1 MARTVAT
8 ETLADVQLGGG
19 LRAQRLVAVLFLL
32 FGIAAITLVARQ
44 GVVPGV
50 GPIALLL
57 LSAALFADR
66 GGRFVRDWLPV
77 VLGVFAYRLS
87 GQLAHRLDLPVHYT
101 PQIDAERLLGFG
113 TLPTVW
119 LQDHLYAGATGALE
133 VFSVLMYLSHYVAPF
148 LLAFVLWWRRSQ
160 GFSDLMLCLL
170 TVTALAEVTFLLAP
184 TAPPWLAAEH
194 GLIGPVHPILERG
207 LYDLHLTG
215 LADMK
220 GSATAYNIVAAVPS
234 LHVAWPVIGLIVMRR
249 HGFPMAAQAAQA
261 MLVLG
266 VVFAVVYTGE
276 HYAVDALVGVV
287 YAVCASW
294 LVQRALRGRGARAD
308 RLPQS
313 AV

>member
-1 MARTVAT
+1 VARTVAT

-32 FGIAAITLVARQ
+32 FGIAAITLVARE

-77 VLGVFAYRLS
+77 VLGGFAYRLS

-113 TLPTVW
+113 TLPSVW
-119 LQDHLYAGATGALE
+119 LQDHLYSGATGALE
-133 VFSVLMYLSHYVAPF
+133 VFSVLMYLSHYIAPF
-148 LLAFVLWWRRSQ
+148 LLAFVLWWRRSH

-249 HGFPMAAQAAQA
+249 HGLPMAVQAAQA
-261 MLVLG
+261 MLVVG

-276 HYAVDALVGVV
+276 HYAVDAFVGVV

-294 LVQRALRGRGARAD
+294 LVQRALRGRGARAA
-308 RLPQS
+308 RLPQG
-313 AV
+313 VV

>member
-1 MARTVAT
+1 VARTDAS
-8 ETLADVQLGGG
+8 EALADVELGGG
-19 LRAQRLVAVLFLL
+19 LRAHRLVAVLFLL
-32 FGIAAITLVARQ
+32 FGVAAITVVARQ

-101 PQIDAERLLGFG
+101 PQIEADRLLGFG

-119 LQDHLYAGATGALE
+119 LQDHLYARATGVLE

-148 LLAFVLWWRRSQ
+148 LLAFFLWWRRSK

-170 TVTALAEVTFLLAP
+170 TVTALAEVTFLLAA

-215 LADMK
+215 LAGMK
-220 GSATAYNIVAAVPS
+220 GSASAYNIVAAVPS

-249 HGFPMAAQAAQA
+249 HHFPKPAQAAQA

-266 VVFAVVYTGE
+266 VIFAVAYMGE
-276 HYAVDALVGVV
+276 HYVVDAFAGVL
-287 YAVCASW
+287 YAVFGCW
-294 LVQRALRGRGARAD
+294 LVQLAHRGRRVRDLGSTPA
-308 RLPQS
+308 S
-313 AV
+313 S

>member
-1 MARTVAT
+1 
-8 ETLADVQLGGG
+8 
-19 LRAQRLVAVLFLL
+19 
-32 FGIAAITLVARQ
+32 
-44 GVVPGV
+44 
-50 GPIALLL
+50 
-57 LSAALFADR
+57 
-66 GGRFVRDWLPV
+66 
-77 VLGVFAYRLS
+77 
-87 GQLAHRLDLPVHYT
+87 
-101 PQIDAERLLGFG
+101 
-113 TLPTVW
+113 
-119 LQDHLYAGATGALE
+119 
-133 VFSVLMYLSHYVAPF
+133 MYLSHYVAPF
-148 LLAFVLWWRRSQ
+148 LLAFVLWWRRSK

-220 GSATAYNIVAAVPS
+220 GSASAYNIVAAVPS
-234 LHVAWPVIGLIVMRR
+234 LHVAWPVIGLLVMRR
-249 HGFPMAAQAAQA
+249 HGFPVAAQAAQG

-266 VVFAVVYTGE
+266 VVLAVVYTGE

-294 LVQRALRGRGARAD
+294 LVRRALHGRRVRAD
-308 RLPQS
+308 RLPQA